1 MNKKYTAIELL
12 EKVFEFIAMT
22 PEEKD
27 WNIKKLQSNKPRQV
41 RLQQIEALLFA
52 FGLFED
58 NEGKG
63 MSASKSSV
71 GNALNSL
78 LYGDFI
84 NTLKEQHIEEID
96 HYVTKHFNDPY
107 FDRELSKGELRF
119 IYQYMIKYRK
129 QVYTMLRF
137 NSGRLEAGG
146 KMVQYAIRLTSTITD
161 NLNGKTEELDKL
173 LDLIINPNQ
182 LSFTEQEL
190 IERFQYPDADLIDID
205 LDNM

>member
-1 MNKKYTAIELL
+1 MKHYSTIDLL

-27 WNIKKLQSNKPRQV
+27 WDIKKLQSNKPRQV

-52 FGLFED
+52 FGLHED
-58 NEGKG
+58 NVEKG
-63 MSASKSSV
+63 IFASKPSV
-71 GNALNSL
+71 GKALYSL

-84 NTLKEQHIEEID
+84 NTLKEHQIEQID
-96 HYVTKHFNDPY
+96 DYVPY
-107 FDRELSKGELRF
+107 FDRKISGGELQF

-137 NSGRLEAGG
+137 NSGWLEAGG
-146 KMVQYAIRLTSTITD
+146 KMAQYAIRLTSTITD

-182 LSFTEQEL
+182 VSFTEQEL
-190 IERFQYPDADLIDID
+190 IERFQYPDVDLIDID